1 MATGSPLSPRSR
13 VDEEFSGGRG
23 SRRAALPDADKSNMT
38 SEPHIAIRT
47 DAFTVA
53 EIESL
58 VADPRNGAI
67 CSFSGLVR
75 DNSHGKT
82 VTALEYDAYIPMAE
96 KLMREIADQ
105 IGNDFSI
112 NRLAMVHRIGRMT
125 VGELVVV
132 VSCGAAHRDAAFQA
146 ARAGI
151 DRLKKTVPIWK
162 KEYFTDGSH
171 WVGATPEG

>member
-1 MATGSPLSPRSR
+1 MISP
-13 VDEEFSGGRG
+13 
-23 SRRAALPDADKSNMT
+23 
-38 SEPHIAIRT
+38 PHIAIRT

-58 VADPRNGAI
+58 VADQKNGAI

-75 DNSHGKT
+75 DNSHSKT

-96 KLMREIADQ
+96 KLMRDIAE
-105 IGNDFSI
+105 GLGHEFPI
-112 NRLAMVHRIGRMT
+112 NRLAMVHRIGRMN

-132 VSCGAAHRDAAFQA
+132 VSAGAAHRDAAFQA
-146 ARAGI
+146 VRAGI

-171 WVGATPEG
+171 WVGETPEG

>member
-1 MATGSPLSPRSR
+1 MN
-13 VDEEFSGGRG
+13 
-23 SRRAALPDADKSNMT
+23 AL
-38 SEPHIAIRT
+38 PHIAIRT

-53 EIESL
+53 EIEAL
-58 VADPRNGAI
+58 VADHANGAI

-75 DNSHGKT
+75 DNSHGRT
-82 VTALEYDAYIPMAE
+82 VTALEYDAYVPMAE
-96 KLMREIADQ
+96 KLMREIAGD
-105 IGNDFSI
+105 IGDTFPI
-112 NRLAMVHRIGRMT
+112 NRLAMVHRIGRMN

-132 VSCGAAHRDAAFQA
+132 VSAGAAHRDAAFQA

-162 KEYFTDGSH
+162 KEYFTDGSQ

>member
-1 MATGSPLSPRSR
+1 MAIFFGP
-13 VDEEFSGGRG
+13 DGR
-23 SRRAALPDADKSNMT
+23 RETATDMKP
-38 SEPHIAIRT
+38 PHIAIRT
-47 DAFTVA
+47 ACFTVA

-58 VADPRNGAI
+58 VADPKNGAI

-82 VTALEYDAYIPMAE
+82 VTALEYDCYVPMAE
-96 KLMREIADQ
+96 KLMNEIAGQ
-105 IGNDFSI
+105 IGREFPIS
-112 NRLAMVHRIGRMT
+112 RLAMVHRIGRMT

-132 VSCGAAHRDAAFQA
+132 VSAGAAHRDAAFQA

-162 KEYFTDGSH
+162 KEYFTDGSN
-171 WVGATPEG
+171 WVGETPEG

>member
-1 MATGSPLSPRSR
+1 MPT
-13 VDEEFSGGRG
+13 
-23 SRRAALPDADKSNMT
+23 T
-38 SEPHIAIRT
+38 PHIAIRT
-47 DAFTVA
+47 DSFTVA
-53 EIESL
+53 EIETL
-58 VADPRNGAI
+58 VADPKNGAL

-75 DNSHGKT
+75 DNSQRKV
-82 VTALEYDAYIPMAE
+82 VTALEYDCYIPMAE
-96 KLMREIADQ
+96 KLMRDIADQ
-105 IGNDFSI
+105 IGNEFAI

-125 VGELVVV
+125 VSELVVV

-171 WVGATPEG
+171 WVGETPDA

>member
-1 MATGSPLSPRSR
+1 MPT
-13 VDEEFSGGRG
+13 
-23 SRRAALPDADKSNMT
+23 T
-38 SEPHIAIRT
+38 PHIAIRT

-58 VADPRNGAI
+58 VADAKNGAI

-75 DNSHGKT
+75 DNSHGKI

-96 KLMREIADQ
+96 KLMRDIADE
-105 IGNDFSI
+105 IGGEFPI
-112 NRLAMVHRIGRMT
+112 NRLAMVHRIGRMN

-132 VSCGAAHRDAAFQA
+132 VSVGAPHRDAAFQA
-146 ARAGI
+146 VRAGI

-171 WVGATPEG
+171 WVGETPEG

>member
-1 MATGSPLSPRSR
+1 MVVFTSPSGRGRTAERQRSR
-13 VDEEFSGGRG
+13 AGEGMLLDMS
-23 SRRAALPDADKSNMT
+23 AA
-38 SEPHIAIRT
+38 PHIAIRT

-58 VADPRNGAI
+58 VADPKNGAI

-75 DNSHGKT
+75 DHSHGKT

-96 KLMREIADQ
+96 KLMREIAEE
-105 IGNDFSI
+105 IVREFTI
-112 NRLAMVHRIGRMT
+112 NRLAMVHRIGCMT
-125 VGELVVV
+125 VGELVVA
-132 VSCGAAHRDAAFQA
+132 VSAGAAHRDAAFQA

-162 KEYFTDGSH
+162 KEHFTDGSH
-171 WVGATPEG
+171 WVGETPEG

>member
-1 MATGSPLSPRSR
+1 MQT
-13 VDEEFSGGRG
+13 
-23 SRRAALPDADKSNMT
+23 T
-38 SEPHIAIRT
+38 PHIAIRT

-58 VADPRNGAI
+58 VADPKNGAI

-75 DNSHGKT
+75 DNSHSKT
-82 VTALEYDAYIPMAE
+82 VTALEYDCYIPMAE

-105 IGNDFSI
+105 IAREFPI

-125 VGELVVV
+125 VGELVVI
-132 VSCGAAHRDAAFQA
+132 VSCGAAHRDAAFKA

-171 WVGATPEG
+171 WVGETPDA

>member
-1 MATGSPLSPRSR
+1 MI
-13 VDEEFSGGRG
+13 
-23 SRRAALPDADKSNMT
+23 LP
-38 SEPHIAIRT
+38 PHIAIRT

-58 VADPRNGAI
+58 VANPKNGAI

-75 DNSHGKT
+75 DNSHSKT
-82 VTALEYDAYIPMAE
+82 VTALEYDCYTPMAE
-96 KLMREIADQ
+96 KLMREIADD
-105 IGNDFSI
+105 IAREFPI
-112 NRLAMVHRIGRMT
+112 NRLAMVHRIGKMS

-151 DRLKKTVPIWK
+151 DRLKMTVPIWK

-171 WVGATPEG
+171 WVGETPDK